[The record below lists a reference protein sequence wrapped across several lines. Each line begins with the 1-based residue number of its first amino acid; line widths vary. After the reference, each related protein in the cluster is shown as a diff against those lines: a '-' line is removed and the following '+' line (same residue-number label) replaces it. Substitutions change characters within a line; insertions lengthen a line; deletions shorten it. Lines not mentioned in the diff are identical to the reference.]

1 MKFIVAADE
10 KWGIG
15 KNGDLLLSIPDDM
28 RYYIETTRGKV
39 VVMGYNTLISLP
51 NSKPAPG
58 RLNIVLADIPGL
70 KVGGA
75 VVCNNLNQLLQ
86 LIGFFE
92 ADEVFCV
99 GGGSVYRLMAP
110 YCTRAHITK
119 MRFDGEADT
128 FIPNLDEIE
137 EWSVESESELFDYER
152 LKYSFVVYRNEK
164 PAEIPASKN
173 LCGSMTGYFRKKEPV
188 EIFISDDDSKAY
200 REELTKKLTAYF
212 YPIRDGFGAEDV
224 DAFFAERNGRSF
236 EQYMNDIG
244 AVCNKDY
251 FVRLTEKHSSDEAKS
266 ITVTKENVIEVI
278 ASLG

>member
-10 KWGIG
+10 RWGIG
-15 KNGDLLLSIPDDM
+15 KDGDLLISIPDDM

-70 KVGGA
+70 RVSGA
-75 VVCNNLNQLLQ
+75 VVCGSLDQLLK
-86 LIGFFE
+86 LIGCFE

-99 GGGSVYRLMAP
+99 GGGSVYRLLAP

-119 MRFDGEADT
+119 MRFDGGADT

-137 EWSVESESELFDYER
+137 QWSVEEESETLDYNG
-152 LKYSFVVYRNEK
+152 LPYSFVVYRNAK
-164 PAEIPASKN
+164 PEAIPMSGS
-173 LCGSMTGYFRKKEPV
+173 LCGSMTGYFRKKDPV
-188 EIFISDDDSKAY
+188 EILISESDSREY
-200 REELTKKLTAYF
+200 REELKQKLTAYF
-212 YPIRDGFGAEDV
+212 YPIADGFAAEDV
-224 DAFFAERNGRSF
+224 DAFFENRDGRSF

-244 AVCNKDY
+244 AVCRKEFFIRTADAHGRDQARS
-251 FVRLTEKHSSDEAKS
+251 V
-266 ITVTKENVIEVI
+266 TVTKENLHEVI
-278 ASLG
+278 SSLG